1 MITDSQCRAARALLA
16 ASQQDVADWS
26 GVSKGTIANYERGAR
41 TPFAPNLAALRRA
54 FEEHGVVFLD
64 AGEGHGIGVAL
75 AVTTEAQLRPS
86 M

>member
-64 AGEGHGIGVAL
+64 AGDQHGIGVAL
-75 AVTTEAQLRPS
+75 ANPTA
-86 M
+86 